1 MYKDL
6 IESLKA
12 LKLMCLQSMEVIDD
26 VLVII
31 MTQDNTASYHLM
43 GELIIIYQS
52 IDRGLYHYTYTDE
65 DDAHR
70 ILIRRK

>member
-1 MYKDL
+1 MFKDP

-12 LKLMCLQSMEVIDD
+12 LKLMCLESMEVIDD

-31 MTQDNTASYHLM
+31 MTQDDTASYHLM

-52 IDRGLYHYTYTDE
+52 IDRGLYYFTYTDE
-65 DDAHR
+65 DDVHR
-70 ILIRRK
+70 VLIRRK